1 MQSAPGIP
9 SPYSTVLPPVSA
21 GLYPHINPRLGKCI
35 QRAYAPVAPMCQN
48 IVNGTLI
55 MRSVFLHLLFIL
67 QKRLNPGF
75 TLLCVAAGIAAIFA
89 PATKNC
95 SEWHPHACKVAA
107 LVQETNENRI
117 LKKKKICNF
126 HVAAFFLRKCGHCS
140 PFISGGYNACIS
152 PQKIKNVAA
161 GKLHF
166 FGEGDIRVVPAHAWG
181 CHLESFPQSSSSLL
195 QTWPQTRRG
204 VNLGLG
210 NNKNTI

>member
-1 MQSAPGIP
+1 MQSAPGIT

-35 QRAYAPVAPMCQN
+35 QRAYAPVGAMLCRLYCKN

-117 LKKKKICNF
+117 LKKKKYAISMWPRFFCGNAGI
-126 HVAAFFLRKCGHCS
+126 AAHSFQG
-140 PFISGGYNACIS
+140 ATM
-152 PQKIKNVAA
+152 
-161 GKLHF
+161 
-166 FGEGDIRVVPAHAWG
+166 PA
-181 CHLESFPQSSSSLL
+181 FP
-195 QTWPQTRRG
+195 P
-204 VNLGLG
+204 
-210 NNKNTI
+210 KK